1 MGLWQRIM
9 GKTEI
14 RERPLLADPYFSDF
28 MAMRSSGFATSDA
41 VLSNLAVAA
50 RCVALRSEML
60 ASVPLFLFRRRADG
74 GRDRA
79 IDNPLYGV
87 LHDISN
93 TSQSAFEFREL
104 LIRCLDL
111 SGNAYARIESNARG
125 QVVALWPIPPHDVT
139 IEKLASG
146 RLRYRIYN
154 GTKTETLL
162 QDEVLHIRG
171 ASRDGI
177 IGLSPIAIARGALSL
192 ALSQTDTAAA
202 LSRNALRPSGMVS
215 YPQQLNLDQ
224 RARVLSDLT
233 NSYAGTSNAGRVL
246 VTDGGA
252 KYEKLAF
259 SPEDAQFLE
268 SRKLATKM
276 LRESSGCRQR
286 QSASPTRRPIPTPNR
301 KRGRWCKT
309 RSGHSPAASRRP
321 CSDVC

>member
-1 MGLWQRIM
+1 MGLLSRIM
-9 GKTEI
+9 GREI

-28 MAMRSSGFATSDA
+28 MAMRSTGFATSEN

-79 IDNPLYGV
+79 SENPLYGV

-93 TSQSAFEFREL
+93 ASQSAFEFREL

-111 SGNAYARIESNARG
+111 HGNAFARIESNARG
-125 QVVALWPIPPHDVT
+125 QVVALWPILPHDVT

-154 GTKTETLL
+154 GTKIETLL

-192 ALSQTDTAAA
+192 ALSQSDTANS

-252 KYEKLAF
+252 NMKSSLSVPRMRSFWKA
-259 SPEDAQFLE
+259 E
-268 SRKLATKM
+268 SWQTKM
-276 LRESSGCRQR
+276 SPASSDCRQPVL
-286 QSASPTRRPIPTPNR
+286 ASPIRRPTATPN
-301 KRGRWCKT
+301 KK
-309 RSGHSPAASRRP
+309 PRR
-321 CSDVC
+321 